1 MKPKKRNNTR
11 RPRTVAAPPTPVVV
25 QLQQPPAPVEQKKS
39 PLRNL
44 FEKWVAPLVLAL
56 IVAAVS
62 YTFLDR
68 LTKVEN
74 ILADLQKTVTELDT
88 SYSKDSE
95 TKGTVAADIKQL
107 EIDVGVLKEEVQRLL
122 LK

>member
-1 MKPKKRNNTR
+1 MKPKKRSNR
-11 RPRTVAAPPTPVVV
+11 KPRTPATPTPVVV
-25 QLQQPPAPVEQKKS
+25 QLQTSAPDKKS
-39 PLRNL
+39 PLRSL
-44 FEKWVAPLVLAL
+44 FEKWIAPVVLAL
-56 IVAAVS
+56 VVAAVS

-95 TKGTVAADIKQL
+95 TKGSMAADVKQL

>member
-11 RPRTVAAPPTPVVV
+11 KPRTTLPAAPVIV
-25 QLQQPPAPVEQKKS
+25 QLQQPPALIEEKKS

-44 FEKWVAPLVLAL
+44 FEKWIAPL
-56 IVAAVS
+56 I

-95 TKGTVAADIKQL
+95 TKGSMAADVKQL
-107 EIDVGVLKEEVQRLL
+107 DRCWHLEGRR
-122 LK
+122 

>member
-11 RPRTVAAPPTPVVV
+11 KPRTTLPAAPVIV
-25 QLQQPPAPVEQKKS
+25 QLQQPPALIEEKKS

-44 FEKWVAPLVLAL
+44 FEKWIAPLILAI

-95 TKGTVAADIKQL
+95 TKGSMAADVKQL
-107 EIDVGVLKEEVQRLL
+107 DRCWHLEGRR
-122 LK
+122 